1 MINIKNLSD
10 RELLEG
16 IYEMLIYNMAM
27 TKNIQQEINMEDK
40 DFVQNVVANILG
52 DILAT
57 KSGITR

>member
-16 IYEMLIYNMAM
+16 IYEMLIYNMTM

-40 DFVQNVVANILG
+40 DFVQNIVANIIG
-52 DILAT
+52 DIFST
-57 KSGITR
+57 KSRITK

>member
-1 MINIKNLSD
+1 MVTIKDLSD

-16 IYEMLIYNMAM
+16 IYEMLVQNTLM
-27 TKNIQQEINMEDK
+27 TQNIHKEINMEDK

-57 KSGITR
+57 KSGITK